1 MAFVVRE
8 SDEVRIALLKVRINE
23 LSQQVENPANAEQL
37 KNQETNRMRL
47 ARKIIQ
53 LEELQNLAQ
62 EKMNLSPKANSQ
74 KSF

>member
-1 MAFVVRE
+1 MAFVIRE
-8 SDEVRIALLKVRINE
+8 SDEVRIALLKVHINE
-23 LSQQVENPANAEQL
+23 LSQQVENPANAEQV

-47 ARKIIQ
+47 ARKIIK